1 MKKTKMVSLLRLLK
15 EEVKKLVEAEDKIE
29 DGGLEVSTEET
40 PSDDF
45 SDIDEELLQNLSSEY
60 SQKLIEMKDKLAEE
74 AFQKLVDK
82 ELLINTI
89 NGSVNVI
96 ITKAYW
102 GWPRGWKRSRLAPL
116 SHCSSRLRSQ
126 GNLVSKSARWLGT
139 LGISSASCLACC
151 STSGSSR
158 EMSRPPKVTSTTSS
172 IARAVW
178 RLTGRMRR
186 SRVTGTSRATARTIE
201 PKSTSNTQRSSQASS
216 PSTTR
221 ARKPIRMRA
230 FMEGLVGVGVE
241 SMDQGCPESRLRA
254 G

>member
-102 GWPRGWKRSRLAPL
+102 GLDDALMFSGESIDEEGHISL
-116 SHCSSRLRSQ
+116 H
-126 GNLVSKSARWLGT
+126 T
-139 LGISSASCLACC
+139 L
-151 STSGSSR
+151 
-158 EMSRPPKVTSTTSS
+158 
-172 IARAVW
+172 
-178 RLTGRMRR
+178 
-186 SRVTGTSRATARTIE
+186 
-201 PKSTSNTQRSSQASS
+201 
-216 PSTTR
+216 
-221 ARKPIRMRA
+221 
-230 FMEGLVGVGVE
+230 
-241 SMDQGCPESRLRA
+241 
-254 G
+254 